1 MRIFKSKITVYVV
14 ACWIVAAFGGLM
26 FGYDIGISGGVTAM
40 DDFLI
45 KFFPKVHK
53 RKLHAK
59 EDNYCKYDDQLLQ
72 LFTSSLYLAALV
84 ASFGASKA
92 CRIFG
97 RKPTILVASLFF
109 IGGAGF
115 SALAEHKWMLIL
127 AVPVFL
133 SEIAPV
139 QHRGAVNILF
149 QLFVTIGILIAGVV
163 NYFTSTLHP
172 IGWRVSLAIAGI
184 PGLVLFFG
192 SMILTETPASLIERG
207 KDTKGKAAL
216 KKIRGVDNVDDEYE
230 EVKRAC
236 EIAKEVKQPFKKLMK
251 RSSVPPLVI
260 GIMLQIFQQMT
271 GINAIM
277 FYAPVLFQTM
287 GFKNDASLLSAVIT
301 GTVNVASTFVSI
313 YLVDKIGRRKLLL
326 QACVQM
332 FICQVSI
339 GAILLTH
346 LNTTGTMDKGLAM
359 VVVVLVCLY
368 VMCFAWSWGPL
379 GWLIPSETFPL
390 ETRTSGFAFAVS
402 SNMLMTFLVAQ
413 AFLSML
419 CHMRAFIFFFLLGLD
434 FGHGIVCGVLVP
446 KTECSDQFH
455 CGKGVEARSCGRSS
469 WMMTVQRARDVGFAR
484 GITLESHYCGCGMVH
499 LETEVRRSGDQQQHF
514 GGNIWCVLS
523 IALVLL
529 LPRPVLHFY
538 FQIKFYGGLYLGDF
552 IGCCKSIMHSSY
564 ECRSDVGRM
573 MNVAVWCR
581 GRGERRFVGGVA
593 HMSAA
598 LMLHDA
604 NSQEIFLNEL
614 LFSFKERK
622 DMAMK
627 KMMGESVCVLG
638 LVMVVLAAIASS
650 MTVNAAITCQEA
662 ITKMLPCQQY
672 LVGNSGIT
680 VPCCNQMAASITDHQ
695 TVCRCFKQVGPSLV
709 VQVDKAKQ
717 LPSLCEIDIHGIPID
732 YTVDC
737 KFDRWHIG
745 ICEQGCTMR

>member
-1 MRIFKSKITVYVV
+1 MANAEVFKSKITVYVV

-45 KFFPKVHK
+45 KFFPKVHE

-127 AVPVFL
+127 G
-133 SEIAPV
+133 
-139 QHRGAVNILF
+139 RILF
-149 QLFVTIGILIAGVV
+149 GIGVGFGNEVSCSSVLIGDSTSPTQRGSQHSLPTICHNWNSHSWRCQLFH
-163 NYFTSTLHP
+163 FHP
-172 IGWRVSLAIAGI
+172 PSNWRVSLAIAGI

-207 KDTKGKAAL
+207 KDTKGKAAV

-346 LNTTGTMDKGLAM
+346 LNTTGTMDKGLAV

-419 CHMRAFIFFFLLGLD
+419 CHMRAFIFFFFSAWILVMGL
-434 FGHGIVCGVLVP
+434 FVVFLVP
-446 KTECSDQFH
+446 ET
-455 CGKGVEARSCGRSS
+455 KGVPIDSIVERV
-469 WMMTVQRARDVGFAR
+469 WK
-484 GITLESHYCGCGMVH
+484 
-499 LETEVRRSGDQQQHF
+499 QH
-514 GGNIWCVLS
+514 
-523 IALVLL
+523 
-529 LPRPVLHFY
+529 PVWK
-538 FQIKFYGGLYLGDF
+538 KFMDDDGP
-552 IGCCKSIMHSSY
+552 K
-564 ECRSDVGRM
+564 
-573 MNVAVWCR
+573 
-581 GRGERRFVGGVA
+581 
-593 HMSAA
+593 
-598 LMLHDA
+598 
-604 NSQEIFLNEL
+604 SQE
-614 LFSFKERK
+614 
-622 DMAMK
+622 
-627 KMMGESVCVLG
+627 
-638 LVMVVLAAIASS
+638 MV
-650 MTVNAAITCQEA
+650 
-662 ITKMLPCQQY
+662 
-672 LVGNSGIT
+672 
-680 VPCCNQMAASITDHQ
+680 
-695 TVCRCFKQVGPSLV
+695 
-709 VQVDKAKQ
+709 
-717 LPSLCEIDIHGIPID
+717 
-732 YTVDC
+732 
-737 KFDRWHIG
+737 
-745 ICEQGCTMR
+745 

>member
-1 MRIFKSKITVYVV
+1 MANAEVFKSKITVYVV

-45 KFFPKVHK
+45 KFFPKVHE

-127 AVPVFL
+127 GRILFGIGVGFGNEAVPVFL

-172 IGWRVSLAIAGI
+172 IGWRVSLAIARI

-192 SMILTETPASLIERG
+192 SMILTKTPASLIERG

-251 RSSVPPLVI
+251 RSSMPPLAI

-346 LNTTGTMDKGLAM
+346 LNTTGTMDKGLTV

-419 CHMRAFIFFFLLGLD
+419 CHMRAFIFFFFSAWILAMGL
-434 FGHGIVCGVLVP
+434 FVVFLVP
-446 KTECSDQFH
+446 ET
-455 CGKGVEARSCGRSS
+455 KGVPIDSIVERV
-469 WMMTVQRARDVGFAR
+469 WK
-484 GITLESHYCGCGMVH
+484 
-499 LETEVRRSGDQQQHF
+499 QH
-514 GGNIWCVLS
+514 
-523 IALVLL
+523 
-529 LPRPVLHFY
+529 PVWK
-538 FQIKFYGGLYLGDF
+538 KFMDDDGP
-552 IGCCKSIMHSSY
+552 K
-564 ECRSDVGRM
+564 
-573 MNVAVWCR
+573 
-581 GRGERRFVGGVA
+581 
-593 HMSAA
+593 
-598 LMLHDA
+598 
-604 NSQEIFLNEL
+604 SQE
-614 LFSFKERK
+614 
-622 DMAMK
+622 
-627 KMMGESVCVLG
+627 
-638 LVMVVLAAIASS
+638 MV
-650 MTVNAAITCQEA
+650 
-662 ITKMLPCQQY
+662 
-672 LVGNSGIT
+672 
-680 VPCCNQMAASITDHQ
+680 
-695 TVCRCFKQVGPSLV
+695 
-709 VQVDKAKQ
+709 
-717 LPSLCEIDIHGIPID
+717 
-732 YTVDC
+732 
-737 KFDRWHIG
+737 
-745 ICEQGCTMR
+745 